1 MQFASEGADVV
12 VNDLA
17 PEEGQPDTAAETAEL
32 CRQGSAACGGKAIHI
47 HADVSD
53 RAAVQA
59 MVEEAAA
66 QMGRIDVSF
75 RQLRSPACHG
85 R

>member
-17 PEEGQPDTAAETAEL
+17 PEAGQPDTAAETAEL
-32 CRQGSAACGGKAIHI
+32 CRQQSGGKAIHI

-53 RAAVQA
+53 RAAVKA

-75 RQLRSPACHG
+75 RQLLSPVCQG
-85 R
+85 K